1 MPDAAKPN
9 VAAAALSQDEA
20 LLTVEN
26 LEAGYGEVQVL
37 WGLSLKA
44 RRGALTA
51 IVGANGAG
59 KTTTLRAVAGSIAPW
74 RGKVVFEGE
83 DVTHLPSHAKA
94 ARGFA
99 LVPEGRQLFATMSVV
114 ENLEMGAFS
123 KRAAGKYAER
133 LEQVFTLFPRLKERQ
148 RQLAGTLSGGEQQM
162 VAIARG
168 LMSDPNILIIDELS
182 LGLAPVVVYQLLATL
197 KKLKE
202 AGLTILLVEQNVH
215 LALALSD
222 YAYVVA
228 EGRIFME
235 GLPAELSAKPE
246 IRKAYL
252 GL

>member
-1 MPDAAKPN
+1 MAD
-9 VAAAALSQDEA
+9 V
-20 LLTVEN
+20 LLEIDS

-44 RRGALTA
+44 RRGELTA

-59 KTTTLRAVAGSIAPW
+59 KTTTLRAVAGTIAPW
-74 RGKVVFEGE
+74 RGRVMFENE
-83 DVTHLPSHAKA
+83 DVTQLPTHEKA
-94 ARGFA
+94 ERGFA
-99 LVPEGRQLFATMSVV
+99 LVPEGRQLFSSMSVA
-114 ENLEMGAFS
+114 ENLELGAFS
-123 KRAAGKYAER
+123 KRAARSYAAR
-133 LEQVFTLFPRLKERQ
+133 LDQVFRLFPRLQERQ
-148 RQLAGTLSGGEQQM
+148 RQQAGTLSGGEQQM

-168 LMSDPNILIIDELS
+168 LMSDPDILIIDELS

-228 EGRIFME
+228 EGRIFTE
-235 GLPAELSAKPE
+235 GVPKDLAAKPE
-246 IRKAYL
+246 IRRAYL

>member
-1 MPDAAKPN
+1 MAD
-9 VAAAALSQDEA
+9 A
-20 LLTVEN
+20 LLEVDS

-59 KTTTLRAVAGSIAPW
+59 KTTTLRAVAGTIAPW
-74 RGKVVFEGE
+74 RGRVLFEGD
-83 DVTHLPSHAKA
+83 DVTRMPTHAKA

-99 LVPEGRQLFATMSVV
+99 LVPEGRQLFSAMSVA
-114 ENLEMGAFS
+114 ENLQMGAFT
-123 KRAAGKYAER
+123 KRAAAKYADR
-133 LEQVFTLFPRLKERQ
+133 LEQVFSLFPRLKERA
-148 RQLAGTLSGGEQQM
+148 RQQAGTLSGGEQQM

-168 LMSDPNILIIDELS
+168 LMSDPDILIIDELS
-182 LGLAPVVVYQLLATL
+182 LGLAPVVVYQLLTTL
-197 KKLKE
+197 KRLKE

-235 GLPAELSAKPE
+235 GLPKELAAKPE
-246 IRKAYL
+246 IRRAYL

>member
-1 MPDAAKPN
+1 MAD
-9 VAAAALSQDEA
+9 A
-20 LLTVEN
+20 LLEVEA

-59 KTTTLRAVAGSIAPW
+59 KTTTLRAVAGTIAPW
-74 RGKVVFEGE
+74 RGRVLFEGE
-83 DVTHLPSHAKA
+83 DVTRLPTHAKA

-99 LVPEGRQLFATMSVV
+99 LVPEGRQLFSAMSVA
-114 ENLEMGAFS
+114 ENLQMGAFT
-123 KRAAGKYAER
+123 KRAAAKYADR
-133 LEQVFTLFPRLKERQ
+133 LEQVFSLFPRLKERA
-148 RQLAGTLSGGEQQM
+148 RQQAGTLSGGEQQM

-168 LMSDPNILIIDELS
+168 LMSDPDILIIDELS
-182 LGLAPVVVYQLLATL
+182 LGLAPVVVYQLLTTL
-197 KKLKE
+197 KRLKE

-235 GLPAELSAKPE
+235 GLPAELAAKPE

>member
-1 MPDAAKPN
+1 MAD
-9 VAAAALSQDEA
+9 A
-20 LLTVEN
+20 LLEVDN

-37 WGLSLKA
+37 WGVSLKV

-59 KTTTLRAVAGSIAPW
+59 KTTMLRAVAGTIAPW
-74 RGKVVFEGE
+74 RGRVLFEGE
-83 DVTHLPSHAKA
+83 DVTRLPTHAKA

-99 LVPEGRQLFATMSVV
+99 LVPEGRQLFSAMSVA
-114 ENLEMGAFS
+114 ENLQMGAFT
-123 KRAAGKYAER
+123 KRAAAKYTDR
-133 LEQVFTLFPRLKERQ
+133 LEQVFSLFPRLKERA
-148 RQLAGTLSGGEQQM
+148 RQQAGTLSGGEQQM

-168 LMSDPNILIIDELS
+168 LMSDPVILIIDELS
-182 LGLAPVVVYQLLATL
+182 LGLAPVVVYQLLTTL
-197 KKLKE
+197 KRLKE

-235 GLPAELSAKPE
+235 GLPAELAAKPE